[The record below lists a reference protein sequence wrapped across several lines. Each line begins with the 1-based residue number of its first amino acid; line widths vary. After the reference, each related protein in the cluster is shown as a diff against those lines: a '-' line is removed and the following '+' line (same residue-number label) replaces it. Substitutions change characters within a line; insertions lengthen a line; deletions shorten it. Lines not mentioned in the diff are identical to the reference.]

1 MTLRFKGNIKPS
13 DVLKKGSGK
22 IINSKRTYAEMEE
35 SNYEGDIENSIKER
49 KATDSFKTPAE
60 LTFELVRKKR
70 SMDRIQKKLELSH
83 KEKVEKFNNKLSKLS
98 DHFDIPRVGP
108 G

>member
-22 IINSKRTYAEMEE
+22 NINSKRTYTEMEE
-35 SNYEGDIENSIKER
+35 SNPEEDIDSFTKE
-49 KATDSFKTPAE
+49 KKVTDSFKTPAE

-70 SMDRIQKKLELSH
+70 SMDRIQKRLELSH

>member
-22 IINSKRTYAEMEE
+22 NINSKRTYEELEE
-35 SNYEGDIENSIKER
+35 SNPDGDSENLVKEK
-49 KATDSFKTPAE
+49 KATDSLKTPAE
-60 LTFELVRKKR
+60 LTFDLVSKKR
-70 SMDRIQKKLELSH
+70 IMDLIEKRLELSH